1 MNETKTGEVGREE
14 RRKYEVEVGRIE
26 GDGKKGGRKNG
37 RKDES
42 KIETD
47 GRREEDRE
55 EWKKGGR
62 KRDSEISCRLFYKM
76 FMFIYGNTGVFPV
89 GTMSFLAICL

>member
-42 KIETD
+42 KIET
-47 GRREEDRE
+47 E
-55 EWKKGGR
+55 GGR
-62 KRDSEISCRLFYKM
+62 KIGRNGKREGGREIQKY
-76 FMFIYGNTGVFPV
+76 PV
-89 GTMSFLAICL
+89 GSFTRCMCSFMETLVFSQLELCLF